1 MPKEFYSFSN
11 KDGDA
16 ELSIFDEIHP
26 WFGVGAQ
33 EFYSALQEIKGK
45 DLDVYINSPGGS
57 VYEGFAILNMLV
69 AREGKTRV
77 HILGMAASI
86 ASVIAM
92 AADPGELHMP
102 INSAMFLHLPYVGKG
117 GNEEELSKVIGDLKK
132 MKGQLISA
140 YQRHSTLSRDE
151 LEQAMQEETLYTA
164 EEAAES
170 FGAVVQ
176 PMVEIA
182 SKFDKDTLSS
192 KALAFYDSVK
202 TFTKSKSVEDSTGG
216 KTRTPTRETKAMSKE
231 LEAEVTSLKAENT
244 ELVVAHKAELESS
257 TTSARE
263 EVQATEKARRDGI
276 SALRDKY
283 NNDKGD
289 LNEMTIKALSDGTE
303 VTAFKDQVLDH
314 VTTNRAGA
322 KAQKPGEGE
331 DGNQGER
338 TEEVINKEITETA
351 DSVEKGKLVLEL
363 RALRK
368 TK

>member
-1 MPKEFYSFSN
+1 MPKKFYNFT
-11 KDGDA
+11 KEDGQA

-33 EFYSALQEIKGK
+33 EFYSALQETKGK

-57 VYEGFAILNMLV
+57 VYEGFAITNMLI

-102 INSAMFLHLPYVGKG
+102 VNSAMFVHLPLVNSG
-117 GNEEELSKVIGDLKK
+117 GNEEELSKVIVDLKK
-132 MKGQLISA
+132 IKDQLISA
-140 YQRHSTLSRDE
+140 YQRHSTLSREE
-151 LEQAMQEETLYTA
+151 LEQAMRDETLFTA

-170 FGAVVQ
+170 FGAIVQ

-182 SKFDKDTLSS
+182 AKFDGDTLSS
-192 KALAFYDSVK
+192 KALAFYDRVK
-202 TFTKSKSVEDSTGG
+202 TFTKSKSVENSTGD
-216 KTRTPTRETKAMSKE
+216 KTKTPTGKDKAMSTE
-231 LEAEVTSLKAENT
+231 LEAKVSSLEAKNT
-244 ELVVAHKAELESS
+244 ELVVAQKAELESS
-257 TTSARE
+257 TNSARE
-263 EVQATEKARRDGI
+263 EVQTAEKARRDGI
-276 SALRDKY
+276 SALHAKY

-303 VTAFKDQVLDH
+303 VSDFKDQVLDH

-322 KAQKPGEGE
+322 KPQKPGAGDEGNE
-331 DGNQGER
+331 GER

-368 TK
+368 AK